1 MKKILIGL
9 ASVIL
14 LIILLSPSLLGFSVF
29 HLGHAVQV
37 STSLTAKLAC
47 SSKYMTQLD
56 NQQII
61 KDLSSYSPAVN
72 LVNVVYQ
79 PQNKTVS
86 ADLFGLAAASA
97 KYREGIGC
105 SLISAEQEA
114 MEGVHLTKLPSVSAP
129 WPLGEESSNS
139 APLIQQQTEQ
149 LLRSDNEKGY
159 NTRALLVVKDGVI
172 LGEAYGPNITA
183 TTPLLGWSMAKSVT
197 AILLGILEYQGKVNV
212 QSTSLFEQWQNDERA
227 NLTLEQLLQMSSGL
241 AFDETYAPGSDAT
254 HMLFTADS
262 ASDVAMKSPLA
273 KQPSSHFSY
282 SSGTTNL
289 LSRYISSHFN
299 YAPQAV
305 QNFLQSELFEPLG
318 MVHSEFEMDAS
329 GVMVGSSYLY
339 ASGRDWARLGW
350 LMVNKGEINSK
361 RLLAEE
367 WITRAEQPNS
377 SDNDPRYGY
386 QFWLNSGSE
395 QLRWPSLPVDA
406 YAMMGNRQQSVMMI
420 PSENLV
426 LVRLGWTS
434 GDYPME
440 QNYKK
445 LLDELTTSKAL

>member
-9 ASVIL
+9 ASVTL
-14 LIILLSPSLLGFSVF
+14 LIIFLSPSLLGFSVF

-47 SSKYMTQLD
+47 SSKYMTQLED
-56 NQQII
+56 QQII

-79 PQNKTVS
+79 PQDKSVTT
-86 ADLFGLAAASA
+86 DLFGLAKASA
-97 KYREGIGC
+97 KYREGVGC
-105 SLISAEQEA
+105 SLTSSEQEA
-114 MEGVHLTKLPSVSAP
+114 MQGVQLDKLPTVSAP
-129 WPLGEESSNS
+129 WPLGEELSSS
-139 APLIQQQTEQ
+139 APLIQQQIQQ
-149 LLRSDNEKGY
+149 LLRADNEKGY

-172 LGEAYGPNITA
+172 LGEAYGPNIEP

-197 AILLGILEYQGKVNV
+197 AILLGILEYQGKVSV
-212 QSTSLFEQWQNDERA
+212 ESTSLFEQWQNDERA
-227 NLTLEQLLQMSSGL
+227 NLTVEQLLQMSSGL

-262 ASDVAMKSPLA
+262 ASDVAIQSPLD

-289 LSRYISSHFN
+289 LSRYISSLFN
-299 YAPQAV
+299 YNPQAV
-305 QNFLQSELFEPLG
+305 QNFVQSELFEPLG

-350 LMVNKGEINSK
+350 LMVNEGEINSK
-361 RLLAEE
+361 RILAKS
-367 WITRAEQPNS
+367 WINRAEQPNS
-377 SDNDPRYGY
+377 SDNDARYGY
-386 QFWLNSGSE
+386 QFWLNSGTE
-395 QLRWPSLPVDA
+395 KMRWPSLPTDA
-406 YAMMGNRQQSVMMI
+406 YAMMGNRKQSVMMI

-445 LLDELTTSKAL
+445 LLDALTTTKAL

>member
-14 LIILLSPSLLGFSVF
+14 LIIFLSPSLLGFSVF

-47 SSKYMTQLD
+47 SSKYMTHLD
-56 NQQII
+56 DQQII

-79 PQNKTVS
+79 PQDKAVS
-86 ADLFGLAAASA
+86 ADLFGLATASA

-105 SLISAEQEA
+105 SLISAKQES
-114 MEGVHLTKLPSVSAP
+114 MEGVHLAKLPAISAP

-197 AILLGILEYQGKVNV
+197 AILLGILEHQGKVNV
-212 QSTSLFEQWQNDERA
+212 HSPSLFAQWQNDERA

-262 ASDVAMKSPLA
+262 ASDVAIKSPLD

-289 LSRYISSHFN
+289 LSRYISSQFN
-299 YAPQAV
+299 YDPQAV
-305 QNFLQSELFEPLG
+305 QNFVQSELFEPLG

-350 LMVNKGEINSK
+350 LMVNRGEINSK
-361 RLLAEE
+361 RLLTEE

-386 QFWLNSGSE
+386 QFWLNSGGK
-395 QLRWPSLPVDA
+395 QLRWPSLPADA

-426 LVRLGWTS
+426 LIRLGWTS

-445 LLDELTTSKAL
+445 LLDELTTTKAL